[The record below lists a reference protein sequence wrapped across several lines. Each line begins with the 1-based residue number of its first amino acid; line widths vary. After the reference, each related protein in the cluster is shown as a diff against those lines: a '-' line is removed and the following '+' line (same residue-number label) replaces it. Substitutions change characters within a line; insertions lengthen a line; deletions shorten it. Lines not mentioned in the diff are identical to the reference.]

1 MGEESGE
8 TRKSVTMGQKAS
20 DLKASG
26 VVLVATGSIGFLGVV
41 LWGLNVIPMRMQGIM
56 KYISVGVMGFLF
68 LVFLIS
74 GFNALKRSK
83 SAAADAVREN
93 EKREEILKWFLS
105 EYTAE
110 KIDEAIA
117 AGETEAEEA
126 SGEAEAEEA
135 SGEIPEDAS
144 EEEEITEEPEEDI
157 DAEDF
162 EGSGE
167 DDESDEID
175 DDAEPDENEL
185 YFERTGFIG
194 KKISERFLEVD
205 EALLSDIIESLYS
218 EIFG

>member
-126 SGEAEAEEA
+126 SGE
-135 SGEIPEDAS
+135 IPEDAS